1 MSNMSAGPG
10 GGKEY
15 GSNELKIQKP
25 TELFPNGEKK
35 TVNRESIFIRSWL
48 TQNLE
53 NDAFNSKYWI

>member
-1 MSNMSAGPG
+1 MSNMSGGPG

-35 TVNRESIFIRSWL
+35 TVNRES
-48 TQNLE
+48 
-53 NDAFNSKYWI
+53 